1 MSKILPE
8 NRDKWGK
15 IILKNT
21 RLVEKYRV
29 FDYENDDNFLNFDK
43 RLSDK
48 LTSMYPLSVNINN
61 NNINNLK
68 YVENIDSK
76 VLHLIILKMEDDYY
90 YVTISYIS
98 NKGEDDLDFDYILD
112 QERELLKFL
121 KILFS

>member
-8 NRDKWGK
+8 NKDKWGK

-21 RLVEKYRV
+21 NFVEKYRV
-29 FDYENDDNFLNFDK
+29 FDYENDNNFLNFDK

-48 LTSMYPLSVNINN
+48 LTSMYPLSVGIDS
-61 NNINNLK
+61 LR
-68 YVENIDSK
+68 YYENIDSK

-90 YVTISYIS
+90 YVRLIYEAL
-98 NKGEDDLDFDYILD
+98 KVEDYEEWDYKLD
-112 QERELLKFL
+112 QDSELLMFL